1 MTVKKQELC
10 NLIETLPEEFSNK
23 ILDYIE
29 YLKYSAIIN
38 NAPENLIIKDKEDL
52 KNKILEGIEDSG
64 NGKVCNIDE
73 AFKESKLENISN
85 ELLGRRY
92 NDEKIRCYGC
102 CGRYDYKF
110 SSYGKRSKLL
120 RYRQCSLGRRKGIYK
135 QRIRLRAYG
144 RRYRQRWS

>member
-64 NGKVCNIDE
+64 NWKVCNIDE
-73 AFKESKLENISN
+73 TFKEV
-85 ELLGRRY
+85 
-92 NDEKIRCYGC
+92 DEIL
-102 CGRYDYKF
+102 
-110 SSYGKRSKLL
+110 SE
-120 RYRQCSLGRRKGIYK
+120 
-135 QRIRLRAYG
+135 
-144 RRYRQRWS
+144 

>member
-52 KNKILEGIEDSG
+52 KNKILEGIEDSE

-73 AFKESKLENISN
+73 AFKEV
-85 ELLGRRY
+85 
-92 NDEKIRCYGC
+92 DEIL
-102 CGRYDYKF
+102 
-110 SSYGKRSKLL
+110 SE
-120 RYRQCSLGRRKGIYK
+120 
-135 QRIRLRAYG
+135 
-144 RRYRQRWS
+144 